1 MIGCRRK
8 AIGNRSA
15 PIKPKRALSKPFP
28 ARICR
33 IAIMQTAKRQPEN
46 ERSDNDAQTV
56 FRLPL
61 PLAYHAMPISQRW
74 HNTVANGTLRQS

>member
-1 MIGCRRK
+1 
-8 AIGNRSA
+8 
-15 PIKPKRALSKPFP
+15 
-28 ARICR
+28 
-33 IAIMQTAKRQPEN
+33 MQTAKRQPEN
-46 ERSDNDAQTV
+46 ERSDNDAQNV